1 MDLERSFQMA
11 VLLLGLTMAVKSHYH
26 LVKGEIKHHMGEG
39 KTKQQKNIF
48 FSKNHD
54 PDHTAIEKAFPKS
67 VGKGTFVVL
76 WQLGFFRRC
85 KAQMK
90 R

>member
-1 MDLERSFQMA
+1 
-11 VLLLGLTMAVKSHYH
+11 
-26 LVKGEIKHHMGEG
+26 MGEG
-39 KTKQQKNIF
+39 KTKQQKIIF
-48 FSKNHD
+48 FSKNDD

-67 VGKGTFVVL
+67 AGKGNFVVL
-76 WQLGFFRRC
+76 WQLRFFKRC

>member
-26 LVKGEIKHHMGEG
+26 LVKGEIKHHMDEG
-39 KTKQQKNIF
+39 KRKQHSTKTRSYI
-48 FSKNHD
+48 KNHD
-54 PDHTAIEKAFPKS
+54 PDHTAIKIALPKS
-67 VGKGTFVVL
+67 ATKVTSAVL
-76 WQLGFFRRC
+76 WQLGFL
-85 KAQMK
+85 K